1 MAKQLSK
8 AQYEE
13 VTLKLLSKGYTAE
26 TVYDALKSANFQVKL
41 EGEVYSIYAARVIAI
56 MHNASEANEEE
67 EALDLD

>member
-41 EGEVYSIYAARVIAI
+41 EGEIYSIYASRVIAI
-56 MHNASEANEEE
+56 MHSASEAKE

>member
-13 VTLKLLSKGYTAE
+13 VTLKLLSKGYTVD
-26 TVYDALKSANFQVKL
+26 TVYEALKSANFQIKL
-41 EGEVYSIYAARVIAI
+41 EGEVYSIYASRVIAI
-56 MHNASEANEEE
+56 MHSGITAVKE

>member
-26 TVYDALKSANFQVKL
+26 NVYKALEKANFQVCW
-41 EGEVYSIYAARVIAI
+41 EGEVYSIYASRVIAI
-56 MHNASEANEEE
+56 MHSGVTANE